1 MNTPLDCFTEA
12 TAHGVPVRV
21 VAPDALDAWRR
32 GATPRAAAWAAANGF
47 DGRDV
52 TLCMLPDEDGGLAE
66 VLVAGDPARDVFA
79 LGDLAQRLPAGD
91 YRLAGAG
98 AATLD
103 EPAALRAL
111 LGFALG
117 AYRYTRYRAD
127 ARGQVRFSL
136 PGGDAAARVRAAAEA
151 AYLARDLINTPAED
165 MMPQQ
170 LAEAAVA
177 LGTRFGAE
185 VQVVEG
191 DALLRDGFPA
201 IHAVGRASS
210 HAPCLIRLEHGR
222 ADAPRVALV
231 GKGVCFDSGGLDLKP
246 ASGMRL
252 MKKDMGGAAHA
263 LALAQMIMQAGLDV
277 RLQVLVPAVEN
288 AVAGNAMRPGD
299 VVRTRK
305 GLSVEIDNTDAEGRV
320 ILADALAL
328 AGESGPEL
336 ILDFATLTGA
346 ARVAVGTE
354 IAAMFSNDDALAA
367 GIAEAARD
375 ADDPVWR
382 MPLHRPYRRLF
393 ESRVADIANSGGA
406 PYAGAI
412 TAALF
417 LEHFVPP
424 DCAWAHFDI
433 MAWNDRARPGHPEG
447 GEAMGI
453 RAVFQHLA
461 ARYAG

>member
-12 TAHGVPVRV
+12 AADGVPVRV
-21 VAPDALDAWRR
+21 LAPDAVDAWRR
-32 GATPRAAAWAAANGF
+32 EAAPRAAAWAAATGF
-47 DGRDV
+47 DGRNATV
-52 TLCMLPDEDGGLAE
+52 CLLPGDDGRLAE
-66 VLVAGDPARDVFA
+66 VLVAADPAADTFA

-91 YRLAGAG
+91 YRLAAG
-98 AATLD
+98 LD
-103 EPAALRAL
+103 EPTAARAL

-117 AYRYTRYRAD
+117 AYRFTRYRSD
-127 ARGQVRFSL
+127 ERGLVRFAL
-136 PGGDAAARVRAAAEA
+136 PAGDAAARTRAAAEA

-177 LGTRFGAE
+177 LGTRFGAD

-191 DALLRDGFPA
+191 DALLREGFPA

-210 HAPCLIRLEHGR
+210 HSPCLIRLDHGR
-222 ADAPRVALV
+222 ADAPRVAVV

-246 ASGMRL
+246 ARGMRL

-263 LALAQMIMQAGLDV
+263 LALAQMILHAGLDV

-288 AVAGNAMRPGD
+288 AVSGNAMRPGD

-305 GLSVEIDNTDAEGRV
+305 GLTVEIDNTDAEGRV

-328 AGESGPEL
+328 AGESQPDV
-336 ILDFATLTGA
+336 IVDFATLTGA

-354 IAAMFSNDDALAA
+354 IAAMFSNDDALAD
-367 GIAEAARD
+367 GIAEAARA

-382 MPLHRPYRRLF
+382 MPLHRPYRKLF
-393 ESRVADIANSGGA
+393 ESRVADIANSGGT

-417 LEHFVPP
+417 LERFVPEG
-424 DCAWAHFDI
+424 CAWAHFDI
-433 MAWNDRARPGHPEG
+433 MAWNDRARAGHPEG
-447 GEAMGI
+447 GEAMGV
-453 RAVFQHLA
+453 RAVFDHLA
-461 ARYAG
+461 RRFG